1 MEYEVIHFFT
11 DLQDN
16 RHPYSPGDKFP
27 RDGMKATEN
36 RLRELSGNGNRQRKP
51 LIKKIQKDKSLLD
64 ENGEKYQGE
73 QQKNFGYTK
82 TDINRMSTSQLQ
94 RLAAESGIENAN
106 EKSGGE
112 LKKMLIEK
120 FSL

>member
-1 MEYEVIHFFT
+1 MYEVICFFT
-11 DLQDN
+11 DLQDFD
-16 RHPYSPGDKFP
+16 HPYKVGDKFP
-27 RDGMKATEN
+27 RDGMHANED
-36 RLRELSGNGNRQRKP
+36 RLKELSGNANRQKKP
-51 LIKKIQKDKSLLD
+51 LIKKIQEPGKPKIEDVPKDYQ
-64 ENGEKYQGE
+64 EQEKD
-73 QQKNFGYTK
+73 FGYTK

-94 RLAAESGIENAN
+94 KLASESGIENAN